1 VIAFLVGISF
11 LALLFANTL
20 WNLISNLASNRLNLN
35 MTGIE
40 TVLGVV
46 ASPLMY
52 VLIFLVAFRY
62 LPQAKT
68 RLSICS
74 PELSSQPSFIGQV
87 TTLIPST
94 LITARSAL
102 FMALWVH

>member
-46 ASPLMY
+46 AS
-52 VLIFLVAFRY
+52 
-62 LPQAKT
+62 
-68 RLSICS
+68 
-74 PELSSQPSFIGQV
+74 
-87 TTLIPST
+87 
-94 LITARSAL
+94 
-102 FMALWVH
+102 H